1 MIPISEQQSQ
11 SLSAPVQSQQLLG
24 RIWIQLPPG
33 DAVRIPIKDC
43 EIVDDLKE
51 VIKNKL
57 SPDLNDVPVHKINLY
72 TSSDQNVQSLFP
84 DELLSEVLSLHHP
97 VGSNARQ
104 PFYVR
109 IIQTE
114 KPMSTGKLMQSI
126 Q

>member
-1 MIPISEQQSQ
+1 MIPKSEQQIE
-11 SLSAPVQSQQLLG
+11 SLCDPVQSQQLPD

-72 TSSDQNVQSLFP
+72 TSNDLNATPLRPGIQLSSLF
-84 DELLSEVLSLHHP
+84 
-97 VGSNARQ
+97 VGDS
-104 PFYVR
+104 
-109 IIQTE
+109 
-114 KPMSTGKLMQSI
+114 
-126 Q
+126 